1 MNLAK
6 VCISHHYIVD
16 LDNADMVEEAKNAL
30 YEDIMNSVKYNE
42 LFSHIDVI
50 TQEDSNKWADTDIPE
65 FLNGRDRDWDA
76 AT

>member
-6 VCISHHYIVD
+6 VCVSHHYIVD

-42 LFSHIDVI
+42 LFSCIDVI
-50 TQEDSNKWADTDIPE
+50 TKEDSKEWADTDIPE
-65 FLNGRDRDWDA
+65 FLSA
-76 AT
+76 AE